1 MSTRITFTHPGGGA
15 AQPSDLP
22 VLPRRWGWHA
32 QTHQLCVVMPVVDY
46 TQANCVGR
54 EDLYLAESVT
64 PEQASE
70 AESLCDACPIKKQ
83 CHAWA
88 LAHEQYGYW
97 AGTTPAMRAEQRKQ
111 IGLRVVEPAT
121 AHVFGLNDDPLDAF
135 PEQCDNGHYLK
146 AQYDAV
152 VSKSQANTRYRTTY
166 EVRCS
171 QCYWERTESPE
182 AKERQTIKARA
193 GAAALK
199 KKGTR
204 NTGKRNKWGG

>member
-1 MSTRITFTHPGGGA
+1 MTFTHPGGGA

-22 VLPRRWGWHA
+22 VLPRRWGWHG

-46 TQANCVGR
+46 TQANCTGR

-64 PEQASE
+64 REQVSE
-70 AESLCDACPIKKQ
+70 AEGLCNACPIKKQ

-88 LAHEQYGYW
+88 LAHEQYGYR
-97 AGTTPAMRAEQRKQ
+97 AGTTPAQRAEQRKV
-111 IGLRVVEPAT
+111 IGLRVIEPAT
-121 AHVFGLNDDPLDAF
+121 AHVFGLNDDPMDAF
-135 PEQCDNGHYLK
+135 PEQCDKGHHLK

-152 VSKSQANTRYRTTY
+152 VSKSQVNTRYRTDY
-166 EVRCS
+166 EVSCT

-182 AKERQTIKARA
+182 ARERQTIKARA

-204 NTGKRNKWGG
+204 NTPRKNKWGG